1 MVNLNGTMTEK
12 QSTSLTT
19 LTWLP
24 FKKYSF
30 CQSGQGVNHELCMH
44 IIHLTDTRTT
54 LPSTESSENEVFY
67 HTTFD
72 NLLDFVNVQ
81 FETKALE
88 WSHLATPTNAP
99 LGVEWLTCSQ
109 RASHLKTLFS
119 WHTTSHLRP
128 MCRTFS
134 IQISLKIPYS
144 EY

>member
-1 MVNLNGTMTEK
+1 MVNLNETMTEI

-24 FKKYSF
+24 FKKYSL

-44 IIHLTDTRTT
+44 LTYTRTT

-67 HTTFD
+67 HTPFD

-99 LGVEWLTCSQ
+99 LGVE
-109 RASHLKTLFS
+109 
-119 WHTTSHLRP
+119 
-128 MCRTFS
+128 
-134 IQISLKIPYS
+134 
-144 EY
+144 